1 MKEELKDQ
9 KEQADL
15 DKHTAQDQEETLA
28 QDSQESTE
36 QDSKEQAE
44 STDNQ
49 KENDLDFASLDE
61 AIQVIADLQ
70 GQLRATH
77 AERDEHKDKALR
89 LQAEFA
95 NFRKRKEKELT
106 DRIRFANQD
115 LLRTIL
121 PVLDNFDRTLDAI
134 EKTDNLT
141 AVKEGI
147 ALVDNSMKKTL
158 SKIGLEPIVS
168 TGKEFDSEFHEA
180 ITSIPVEEEEQK
192 GKVMDTIEKGYKLK
206 DRVIRFAKVVVG
218 E

>member
-9 KEQADL
+9 QEQADL
-15 DKHTAQDQEETLA
+15 EKNIQEEQQEGLEQESADSEEKKEPETA
-28 QDSQESTE
+28 DSQE
-36 QDSKEQAE
+36 E
-44 STDNQ
+44 SIP
-49 KENDLDFASLDE
+49 DFTSVDD

-70 GQLRATH
+70 AKLRDARV
-77 AERDEHKDKALR
+77 ERDDHKDKALR
-89 LQAEFA
+89 LQADFV
-95 NFRKRKEKELT
+95 NFRKRKEKELA
-106 DRIRFANQD
+106 DRVRFANQD
-115 LLRTIL
+115 LLRTLL

-147 ALVDNSMKKTL
+147 GMVDNSMKKTL
-158 SKIGLEPIVS
+158 SKIGLEPIES
-168 TGKEFDSEFHEA
+168 TGKEFDSELHEA
-180 ITSIPVEEEEQK
+180 ITSIPVEDEKQK